1 MGSYRSRKQYR
12 HRGRGRYRAHNSG
25 RERALKH
32 IAEAKALTRELGG
45 TDTDVK
51 EYFFSLSD
59 GELQPIFN
67 EYGVRYGS
75 SARSYAEQTISK
87 WRSGQTHMS
96 GMVAE
101 RLFGLLP
108 PRMPLS
114 KKYELVE
121 NLWKHL
127 GPSSNTTFTV
137 GYTASIDDVVGEITA
152 HTERVITEFRMPDS
166 LERRFSWISSG
177 DVDVK
182 QKLLNHL
189 QSIERKTLLEGVR
202 MNVPEM
208 QAHLN
213 SPDGQYSKSAT
224 QEFQVGKHTIRLE
237 FEPRAEGIFVGS
249 IRDSRP
255 SRQNRSTDPDL
266 SWIIWVAVA
275 ITLFIIFGN

>member
-1 MGSYRSRKQYR
+1 
-12 HRGRGRYRAHNSG
+12 
-25 RERALKH
+25 
-32 IAEAKALTRELGG
+32 
-45 TDTDVK
+45 
-51 EYFFSLSD
+51 
-59 GELQPIFN
+59 
-67 EYGVRYGS
+67 
-75 SARSYAEQTISK
+75 
-87 WRSGQTHMS
+87 MS